1 MLLLFLFLPGL
12 IIGSFLNVV
21 VLRSEKEESLGGRS
35 HCPRCQVLIHWYDNI
50 PLFSFL
56 MLRGKCRA
64 CAQPIHWQYPLV
76 ELMTGLVFVSIG
88 YFFTETL
95 TQSIYAILWGGVFT
109 DWGAILIIV
118 GYLVL
123 ASILIAIFVSDLR
136 TMEIPLV
143 FLVAGLGVALLLMVL
158 QYIFPTATP
167 FAWRPLT
174 ITNQLLGGG
183 VAALIFYALVFFS
196 RETWMG
202 MGDVWIA
209 AILGLTVGLDMLL
222 FSLTLSFSLGSII
235 GIVLLSLRRKGWQS
249 PIAFAPFLIVAL
261 FASWFIQWSSTT
273 WVASFILPWEL
284 FF

>member
-1 MLLLFLFLPGL
+1 MLLLFLFLLGL

-35 HCPRCQVLIHWYDNI
+35 HCPQCQALIHWYDNI
-50 PLFSFL
+50 PLLSFL

-64 CAQPIHWQYPLV
+64 CAQPIAWQYPLV
-76 ELMTGLVFVSIG
+76 ELMTGLLFVSIG

-95 TQSIYAILWGGVFT
+95 TQLMDTSLWGGVFA
-109 DWGAILIIV
+109 DWGTLLILV

-136 TMEIPLV
+136 TMEIPFV
-143 FLVAGLGVALLLMVL
+143 FLVAGLGAALLLMGL

-222 FSLTLSFSLGSII
+222 FSLTLSFSLGSIV

-249 PIAFAPFLIVAL
+249 PIAFAPFLIIAL